1 MTSKTTML
9 GLDIG
14 SCSLKW
20 ASMEHGAVRRSG
32 EQNLSDNL
40 VQNGRITSIEVL
52 SSELRNALKQGKAKK
67 GACAVVLPAET
78 VIVRRLTMPY
88 MTVDQL
94 HVNLPY
100 EFHDFIKGEKENY
113 FFDYAVIGR
122 KENEEGKPAELD
134 LLAAATRKETV
145 ADYRKLLHKSGLRL
159 TRAVP
164 ACIAYGNLIRAYE
177 SVSETCP
184 PEYCILDMGY
194 RSIQMYIYRGSVYE
208 TARTIEYGGAT
219 LDTLIADAAAVDPH
233 VAAAYKQS
241 NYNSVL
247 DSQACK
253 ELYSRIAMEIM
264 RAVNFYGF
272 NTPDT
277 NLKDLYFTGGLS
289 RIPVLTDAIRQELDL
304 TVHPIEDL
312 IPDVIAG
319 EFGKTACP
327 SVLGALLQGDGK

>member
-20 ASMEHGAVRRSG
+20 VSMEHGAVRRSG

-52 SSELRNALKQGKAKK
+52 SSELRNTLKQGKAKK

-145 ADYRKLLHKSGLRL
+145 ADYRKLLHKSPPASL
-159 TRAVP
+159 T
-164 ACIAYGNLIRAYE
+164 G
-177 SVSETCP
+177 T
-184 PEYCILDMGY
+184 
-194 RSIQMYIYRGSVYE
+194 
-208 TARTIEYGGAT
+208 
-219 LDTLIADAAAVDPH
+219 
-233 VAAAYKQS
+233 
-241 NYNSVL
+241 
-247 DSQACK
+247 
-253 ELYSRIAMEIM
+253 
-264 RAVNFYGF
+264 
-272 NTPDT
+272 
-277 NLKDLYFTGGLS
+277 
-289 RIPVLTDAIRQELDL
+289 
-304 TVHPIEDL
+304 
-312 IPDVIAG
+312 
-319 EFGKTACP
+319 
-327 SVLGALLQGDGK
+327 